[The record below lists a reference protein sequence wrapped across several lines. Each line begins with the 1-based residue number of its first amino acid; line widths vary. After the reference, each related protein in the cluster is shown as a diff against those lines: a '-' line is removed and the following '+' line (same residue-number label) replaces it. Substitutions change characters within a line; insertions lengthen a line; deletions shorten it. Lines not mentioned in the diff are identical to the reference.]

1 MSSLKDTVKA
11 HQEAIMNGIAWV
23 VFWRESGGHLQPQ
36 LWKGEDFYLEIN
48 LHNDTLS
55 PGDKKRMKEIQ
66 AVDPS
71 AVVLNGYFS
80 EYLDE
85 AMSLED
91 LITGVCRHYH
101 NGMSGIAQFIRE
113 HSAAS

>member
-1 MSSLKDTVKA
+1 M
-11 HQEAIMNGIAWV
+11 
-23 VFWRESGGHLQPQ
+23 REDGGHLQPQ

-48 LHNDTLS
+48 LNNDTLS
-55 PGDKKRMKEIQ
+55 PGDRKRMKEIQ
-66 AVDPS
+66 AVDSS

-101 NGMSGIAQFIRE
+101 NGMSGIAEFIRE

>member
-1 MSSLKDTVKA
+1 
-11 HQEAIMNGIAWV
+11 
-23 VFWRESGGHLQPQ
+23 
-36 LWKGEDFYLEIN
+36 
-48 LHNDTLS
+48 
-55 PGDKKRMKEIQ
+55 MKEIQ

-85 AMSLED
+85 AMSLDD

-101 NGMSGIAQFIRE
+101 NGMSGIAEFIRE